1 MSTKAVNRL
10 FLVSLFVEAA
20 VILFL
25 RITGIELNT
34 VVSVIVTQLI
44 VLLPAVAFLIG
55 TKTKLGFIS
64 HKRMHPVTPILCLI
78 YTALTMPLITEVNL
92 ISMLFVENRANQMA
106 YDMLNVPGW
115 LMILIVGILGPMNEE
130 FICRGIY
137 YHSYKKTAGR
147 AAAAMF
153 MSALIFGLMH
163 LNFNQMSYAFVVGIM
178 AVLLVEATGSIWSS
192 IIMHAAINTYNVIVM
207 LFQRETLSKSGGD
220 TQAMLD
226 ESLAML
232 GVTYDEFMIVA
243 IILYGVIAVV
253 TTLLALLLLWG
264 ISAIEKRNGHM
275 RLVFRRQVQ
284 PEGVKKQSLWT
295 VPLVIGVVACVV
307 YMIVMG

>member
-25 RITGIELNT
+25 NVANIELNI
-34 VVSVIVTQLI
+34 VVSLILTQLI
-44 VLLPAVAFLIG
+44 VLVPALVFLKG
-55 TKTKLGFIS
+55 TKTSLGFIS
-64 HKRMHPVTPILCLI
+64 HKRLHPVTPVLCLI

-92 ISMLFVENRANQMA
+92 ISMLFVENRANQLA
-106 YDMLNVPGW
+106 YEMLHVPGW
-115 LMILIVGILGPMNEE
+115 LMVLIVGILGPMNEE

-137 YHSYKKTAGR
+137 YHSYKKSSGR
-147 AAAAMF
+147 AMAAMF
-153 MSALIFGLMH
+153 MSALIFGLIH

-178 AVLLVEATGSIWSS
+178 AVLLIEATGSIWSS
-192 IIMHAAINTYNVIVM
+192 IIMHAAINTYNAIMM
-207 LFQRETLSKSGGD
+207 LLQRNNLSQSGGD
-220 TQAMLD
+220 TQAMLE

-232 GVTYDEFMIVA
+232 GTTYDEFMIVA
-243 IILYGVIAVV
+243 IVIYGVIAVIA
-253 TTLLALLLLWG
+253 TFLAFLLLWG
-264 ISAIEKRNGHM
+264 ISAVEKRNGYM
-275 RLVFRRQVQ
+275 RFVFSKKVQ

-295 VPLVIGVVACVV
+295 VPLVLGVVFCVI